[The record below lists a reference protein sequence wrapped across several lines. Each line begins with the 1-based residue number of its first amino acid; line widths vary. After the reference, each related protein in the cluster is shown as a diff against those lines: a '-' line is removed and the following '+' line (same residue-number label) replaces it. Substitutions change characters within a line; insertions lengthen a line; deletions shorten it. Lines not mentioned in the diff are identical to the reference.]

1 MRSLVL
7 SILPVLVA
15 AYDNGAYWG
24 RCLKR
29 PLRIG
34 DSFRARGH
42 LEPGVLTWVCSLE
55 QSLHNNIFARAAQRN
70 WYDLKQK
77 PYIVYVQRA
86 KMGAFGGEH
95 RYNFMPFPGGGPFEI
110 TMTIVGPRTIRVDYG
125 KGSTFAG
132 TTWTQKGVVVG
143 MDVAK
148 SFDCIGQI
156 TNVTLTGDA
165 LVGKMMKD
173 SNDVCPP
180 YSYWA
185 THPDPKP
192 HPHEHSHSHD
202 WSGSSSAE
210 WPDTHAGYSELL
222 GYVAK
227 EGNDCGASYAV
238 YRSPSGTDRQRY
250 DNVGTGTPYFYAWNR
265 NPPVFCEDTY
275 RAPRCAMYDEY
286 VQCPSLLGLL

>member
-1 MRSLVL
+1 MRSLIL
-7 SILPVLVA
+7 LILPLFVA

-77 PYIVYVQRA
+77 PYIVYVQRT

-132 TTWTQKGVVVG
+132 ATWTQKGVVVG

-165 LVGKMMKD
+165 LVGRMMKD
-173 SNDVCPP
+173 SSDVCPP
-180 YSYWA
+180 YSYWE

-192 HPHEHSHSHD
+192 DPHEHSHSHD

-210 WPDTHAGYSELL
+210 WPDTHGD
-222 GYVAK
+222 GGHHNR
-227 EGNDCGASYAV
+227 GNGNNGGNGKGGNGNNGNNGNGGKKNPWDDLQIVVNINQTVIQGAEQAAV
-238 YRSPSGTDRQRY
+238 P
-250 DNVGTGTPYFYAWNR
+250 VPL
-265 NPPVFCEDTY
+265 PPIPGPPEPAY
-275 RAPRCAMYDEY
+275 
-286 VQCPSLLGLL
+286 